1 MPLAGFVFI
10 FNVGGIAW
18 DVLFGG
24 NSLGSSKGCGLT
36 RKRLREDIVEL
47 ICPAAVV
54 SYYSVMD
61 FWP

>member
-24 NSLGSSKGCGLT
+24 NSFGSSKGCGLT
-36 RKRLREDIVEL
+36 RKRLREETSL
-47 ICPAAVV
+47 SLYAQPP
-54 SYYSVMD
+54 S
-61 FWP
+61 